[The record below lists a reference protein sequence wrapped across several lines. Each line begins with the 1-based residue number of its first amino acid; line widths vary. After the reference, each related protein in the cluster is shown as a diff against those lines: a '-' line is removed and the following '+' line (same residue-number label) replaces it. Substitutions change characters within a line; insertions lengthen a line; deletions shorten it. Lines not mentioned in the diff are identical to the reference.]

1 MSNADQYVIDV
12 VDKTLD
18 LIEYLGEADGTPGVT
33 EIAQELGTSRARV
46 FRILKTLERK
56 GYVASDPDT
65 RGYSLG
71 LKFLQ
76 IGKWVRHRIKLRD
89 VAEPFLVKLARK
101 TGDVTLLMVLMGDYA
116 FTVDTYRGSQRLQVE
131 VPIGIPKPLHIGAAP
146 KVLLAHM
153 PNEERERYIGNAEL
167 SRYTANTI
175 TDRDQLRDCLNEIRR
190 QGYVVAE
197 EDYYVGE
204 YSIAVPVRDDNA
216 TVVGAI
222 SVTAPCDRDTPQR
235 REVLVEL
242 LMSAAE
248 GISERLGF
256 GIV

>member
-12 VDKTLD
+12 LDKTLD
-18 LIEYLGEADGTPGVT
+18 LIEYLGTADGTPGVT
-33 EIAQELGTSRARV
+33 EIAQELDTSRARV

-76 IGKWVRHRIKLRD
+76 TGKWVRQRIKLRD

-116 FTVDTYRGSQRLQVE
+116 FTVDTYHGSQRLQVE

-146 KVLLAHM
+146 KVLLAYL
-153 PNEERERYIGNAEL
+153 PNEERERYMSNAEL
-167 SRYTANTI
+167 TRYTAHTI
-175 TDRDQLRDCLNEIRR
+175 TDHDELLDCLNEIRSK
-190 QGYVVAE
+190 GYVVAE
-197 EDYYVGE
+197 EDYYLGE
-204 YSIAVPVRDDNA
+204 YSIAVPVRDDSA
-216 TVVGAI
+216 RVVGAI
-222 SVTAPCDRDTPQR
+222 SVTAPCDRDSPER
-235 REVLVEL
+235 REELVEL
-242 LMSAAE
+242 LLSAAE
-248 GISERLGF
+248 GISKRLGF
-256 GIV
+256 GIA